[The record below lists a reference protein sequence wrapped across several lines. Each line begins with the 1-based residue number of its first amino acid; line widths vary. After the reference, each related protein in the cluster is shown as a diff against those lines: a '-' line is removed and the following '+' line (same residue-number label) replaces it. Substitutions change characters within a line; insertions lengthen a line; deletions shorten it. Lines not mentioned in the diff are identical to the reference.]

1 MDLQGVGAVASAL
14 VALVGIPAAILIGRA
29 QTRAAVRA
37 AELGAEAGRAQAQ
50 AATQAGIAQAEATYR
65 AALDASRSQAR
76 AEYRQWRHTLRR
88 EAWATFATAVNDA
101 TIAAGDLVNKAGPNE
116 DHARLN
122 NAVTSAV
129 DAVKFAHSVVEL
141 EGPAHVAEAA
151 GRVRE
156 GVTAVLLAAAKAS
169 TVARAEAVLRSVET
183 GEGPDGVTADHALA
197 ARDALH
203 DLRAAARA
211 QAEGS
216 SYPIRAAGARNVAV
230 AEAQA
235 LVLTTLAQ
243 CGVTGRR
250 ATSLI
255 DDARHGLPPD
265 NRRQALREAEAALD
279 RTLGEWISEA
289 RDYLDADAQT

>member
-1 MDLQGVGAVASAL
+1 MGAIASAL
-14 VALVGIPAAILIGRA
+14 VALVGVPAAVLIGRA

-50 AATQAGIAQAEATYR
+50 AATQVGVAQAEATYR
-65 AALDASRSQAR
+65 AAVDASRDQAR

-101 TIAAGDLVNKAGPNE
+101 TTAAGDLVKRAGPNE
-116 DHARLN
+116 DHGRLN
-122 NAVTSAV
+122 DAVTAAM
-129 DAVKFAHSVVEL
+129 DTVKFAHSVVDL

-151 GRVRE
+151 RRVRD

-169 TVARAEAVLRSVET
+169 TVARAEGVLRAVEN
-183 GEGPDGVTADHALA
+183 GDGLDGTTADHALT

-216 SYPIRAAGARNVAV
+216 SYPINAAGTRNAAV

-235 LVLTTLAQ
+235 LALTTLAR
-243 CGVTGRR
+243 CGVTGHR
-250 ATSLI
+250 AASLI
-255 DDARHGLPPD
+255 DDARHGLAPD
-265 NRRQALREAEAALD
+265 NRRESLREAEAALD
-279 RTLGEWISEA
+279 RTLAEWIQEA
-289 RDYLDADAQT
+289 RQYLDGDAQN